1 MESSEG
7 AKLGDRQLRETK
19 RLLLLGFLRDFE
31 NLLAAVKPVGR
42 DVMTPMRHS
51 GGGIHR

>member
-1 MESSEG
+1 MRNWAIASYAEP
-7 AKLGDRQLRETK
+7 K

-31 NLLAAVKPVGR
+31 NLLATIEPVCR
-42 DVMTPMRHS
+42 DVMTPMRHA